1 MRCPELE
8 KQILADIIFEEI
20 INAIFEE
27 MKKEVLTKR
36 RY

>member
-1 MRCPELE
+1 MKCPKLE
-8 KQILADIIFEEI
+8 RQILADIIFEEI

-27 MKKEVLTKR
+27 MKKEILKR